1 MSEQLSGRA
10 LDCAIAKALGLVTQF
25 QPHNEWWYVTESED
39 RGRQFT
45 PIPDYSADANAVIDV
60 CSARGWRLSFGRNLK
75 KDQPYA
81 AIEWDDDDWN
91 FVTANGS
98 TPQEAAARALLAAF
112 TERRY
117 LAAQP

>member
-60 CSARGWRLSFGRNLK
+60 CSARGWRLSFGRNGEK
-75 KDQPYA
+75 QPYA
-81 AIEWDDDDWN
+81 TIEWDYNDWN
-91 FVTANGS
+91 FVIENAA
-98 TPQEAAARALLAAF
+98 TPQEAAARALLAAI
-112 TERRY
+112 TAE
-117 LAAQP
+117 AGT